1 MAESPYLR
9 RSLMKSVQSKLDGDT
24 GERDLQSSSGSV
36 STDINTNDDDDRR
49 VSVSSLLTFMFVV
62 LLYCV
67 LPACCMYR
75 YHRRRRR
82 MSETEEMASNSD
94 LQQ

>member
-1 MAESPYLR
+1 MTESPYLR

-24 GERDLQSSSGSV
+24 GERHLQSSSGSV
-36 STDINTNDDDDRR
+36 STDINTNDDDRLEF
-49 VSVSSLLTFMFVV
+49 VSFLLWYMFLV
-62 LLYCV
+62 LLFCV

>member
-1 MAESPYLR
+1 MTESSYLR
-9 RSLMKSVQSKLDGDT
+9 RSLMKSVQIKIDGDT
-24 GERDLQSSSGSV
+24 GERHLQSSSGSV
-36 STDINTNDDDDRR
+36 STDIYTNDDDDRH
-49 VSVSSLLTFMFVV
+49 VSVSSLLTYMLVV

>member
-1 MAESPYLR
+1 MTKSSYLR
-9 RSLMKSVQSKLDGDT
+9 RSLMKSVQIKIDGDT
-24 GERDLQSSSGSV
+24 GERHLQSSSGSV
-36 STDINTNDDDDRR
+36 STDINTNDDDRPEF
-49 VSVSSLLTFMFVV
+49 VAFLLWYMFLV
-62 LLYCV
+62 LLCCV

>member
-1 MAESPYLR
+1 MTESSYLR
-9 RSLMKSVQSKLDGDT
+9 RSLMKYVQIKIDGDT
-24 GERDLQSSSGSV
+24 GERHLQSSSGSV
-36 STDINTNDDDDRR
+36 STDINTNDDDRHEF
-49 VSVSSLLTFMFVV
+49 VAFLLWYMFLV
-62 LLYCV
+62 LLCCV

>member
-24 GERDLQSSSGSV
+24 GERHLQSSSGSV
-36 STDINTNDDDDRR
+36 STDINTNDDDRLEF
-49 VSVSSLLTFMFVV
+49 VAFLLWYMFLV
-62 LLYCV
+62 LLCCV

>member
-36 STDINTNDDDDRR
+36 STDINTNDDDRLEF
-49 VSVSSLLTFMFVV
+49 VSFLLWYMFLV
-62 LLYCV
+62 LLCCV